1 MTELL
6 VYVDRG
12 APALCGRLATRA
24 TGAGR
29 AGASFEYDAGWLE
42 RADRFALDPELPLGR
57 GRFDTRAALF
67 RCFTDPAPDRWGQ
80 TLLRRGERMAAEREG
95 RAPVALGPVDF
106 LVRVDDEPRLGA
118 LRFKTTEGGPF
129 LAAHGDEQ
137 GIPRQRVP
145 PLVALA
151 KLLGATARVVDD
163 KPTEADLALVL
174 APGTSLGGARPKA
187 SVRDPEGNLLV
198 AKFPRKDDDHPVTRW
213 EATMLALAV
222 AAGIDVAPFRIA
234 MIAKKPVLLGERFDR
249 VEKRRVPFVSAM
261 TALGA
266 EDAETHSYLELAEA
280 IRREGS
286 RPTADLRELFRRVLF
301 NILTSNTDD
310 HLRNHGFLHD
320 GAGWRLAPA
329 YDLNPVP
336 RHVRPR
342 IHALAIDDV
351 DPSGG
356 VEVAFS
362 VAPAFGVSDGD
373 ARQIAREVATAVKT
387 WATAAKKLGIT
398 AKQLGFM
405 ESAFD
410 ARELALA
417 LRGG

>member
-12 APALCGRLATRA
+12 TPCLCGRLATREA
-24 TGAGR
+24 PR
-29 AGASFEYDAGWLE
+29 LGASFEYDASWLE
-42 RADRFALDPELPLGR
+42 RADRFAIDPELPLGR

-80 TLLRRGERMAAEREG
+80 TLLRRAERMAAEREG
-95 RAPVALGPVDF
+95 RAPVALGPIDF

-118 LRFKTTEGGPF
+118 LRFKVTEGGPF
-129 LAAHGDEQ
+129 LAPHDVSQ
-137 GIPRQRVP
+137 QRVP

-163 KPTEADLALVL
+163 SATEADLALVL

-187 SVRDPEGNLLV
+187 SVRDPDGNLLV

-213 EATMLALAV
+213 EATMLALA
-222 AAGIDVAPFRIA
+222 ALAGVTVAPFRIV

-249 VEKRRVPFVSAM
+249 VDKRRVPFVSAM

-266 EDAETHSYLELAEA
+266 EDAETHGYLELAEF

-286 RPTADLRELFRRVLF
+286 RPTADLRELFRRVIF

-356 VEVAFS
+356 VEVAFGI
-362 VAPAFGVSDGD
+362 AAAFGLADGE
-373 ARQIAREVATAVKT
+373 ARAIAREVAEAVKT
-387 WATAAKKLGIT
+387 WPAAAKKLGVT
-398 AKQLGFM
+398 AKQLAFM

-410 ARELALA
+410 AREIALV
-417 LRGG
+417 G